1 MINFEPI
8 IIEFTENV
16 EPGNQV
22 CQLNFTSNQNSYV
35 EYSNNFE
42 IVFEVNEFEVLLGD
56 VNQDETID
64 ILDVIMS
71 INFILETVTP
81 TAYENIASDLN
92 EDGDINIQDVIIM
105 INLILEQN

>member
-1 MINFEPI
+1 MLPIFLLSLSKISINFEPI

-16 EPGNQV
+16 EAGNQL

-56 VNQDETID
+56 INQDSLLD
-64 ILDVIMS
+64 I
-71 INFILETVTP
+71 E
-81 TAYENIASDLN
+81 DLN
-92 EDGDINIQDVIIM
+92 DIIEIIM
-105 INLILEQN
+105 NF